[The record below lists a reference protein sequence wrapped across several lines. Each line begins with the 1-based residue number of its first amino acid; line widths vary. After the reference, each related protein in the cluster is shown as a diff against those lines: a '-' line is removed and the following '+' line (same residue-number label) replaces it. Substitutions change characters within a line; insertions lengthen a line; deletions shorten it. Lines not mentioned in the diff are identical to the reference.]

1 MLPELVSRSSYRKD
15 HLFLASIVSEQSNGR
30 IDDVEVERDSL
41 VKPFLKWAGG
51 KRQLVVK
58 IREFV
63 PRNYNLYFEPF
74 VGAAAVLF
82 DLQPKT
88 ALINDA
94 NDELINC
101 YRVVKNSSEKLI
113 VHAKQHPNTKK
124 HFYDLRSLDRKPDFS
139 ELSELE
145 RASRLLFL
153 NKTCFN
159 GLFRVNSR
167 GHFNVPYSKYSNPL
181 IVDEVAIRAVSRYFN
196 SSRIDMSSED
206 FEKSVDGA
214 EQNDFVYFD
223 PPYDPISDTSSF
235 TGYNLPSFDRD
246 QQRRLKNVCDQL
258 TRRGCKVLLSNS
270 ATPFI
275 RNLYRN
281 ERRYTIVEVKASRN
295 INSVGSGR
303 GKVKELL
310 IFNNYELGCERES
323 IPRGRLL

>member
-1 MLPELVSRSSYRKD
+1 MTNLTEARSTRESRV
-15 HLFLASIVSEQSNGR
+15 IP
-30 IDDVEVERDSL
+30 IRDEKL
-41 VKPFLKWAGG
+41 KPFLKWAGG
-51 KRQLVVK
+51 KRQLAAT

-63 PRNYNLYFEPF
+63 PRHYNLYFEPF

-82 DLQPKT
+82 DLQPST

-94 NDELINC
+94 NEELINC
-101 YRVVKNSSEKLI
+101 YRVVQKFPEKLI
-113 VHAKQHPNTKK
+113 VHARQHPNTKK
-124 HFYDLRSLDRKPDFS
+124 HFYELRSLDRKPDFS

-167 GHFNVPYSKYSNPL
+167 GHFNVPYSKYSNPR

-196 SSRIDMSSED
+196 SSKIQMSSED
-206 FEKSVDGA
+206 FEEALSGA
-214 EQNDFVYFD
+214 GRDDFVYLD
-223 PPYDPISDTSSF
+223 PPYDPVSDTSSF

-246 QQRRLKNVCDQL
+246 EQRRLKRVCDEL

-270 ATPFI
+270 PTPFI
-275 RNLYRN
+275 RDLYRN
-281 ERRYTIVEVKASRN
+281 ERRYTIVEVKANRN
-295 INSVGSGR
+295 INSKGTGR

-310 IFNNYELGCERES
+310 IFNNYELDAVQSNFCKYHAHQSNSTCGAS
-323 IPRGRLL
+323 